1 MYAKKVSLTL
11 AAACMLLFGA
21 QGVSAQDAR
30 LNSLVKYED
39 LNLNDKEHAKALYV
53 RVLRA
58 AKKVC
63 TASSSTDLNGRTHF
77 KACTDKAVS
86 GAVADINHPNL
97 SHHHFVR
104 TGEQVPPVSMAGR

>member
-1 MYAKKVSLTL
+1 MYATKVVSAL
-11 AAACMLLFGA
+11 ALAGVLLFGA
-21 QGVSAQDAR
+21 QGVSAQDSR
-30 LNSLVKYED
+30 LNSLVRYDD
-39 LNLNDKEHAKALYV
+39 LNLSDKEHAKALYV

-63 TASSSTDLNGRTHF
+63 TASASTDLNGRTHF
-77 KACTDKAVS
+77 KACTDRAVS

>member
-1 MYAKKVSLTL
+1 MCATKVTQAFAIVCVMLFVSQ
-11 AAACMLLFGA
+11 AA
-21 QGVSAQDAR
+21 SAQDAR

-63 TASSSTDLNGRTHF
+63 TSSASTDLNGRTHF

-86 GAVADINHPNL
+86 SAVASINHPNL

-104 TGEQVPPVSMAGR
+104 TGEQVPPVAIAGR